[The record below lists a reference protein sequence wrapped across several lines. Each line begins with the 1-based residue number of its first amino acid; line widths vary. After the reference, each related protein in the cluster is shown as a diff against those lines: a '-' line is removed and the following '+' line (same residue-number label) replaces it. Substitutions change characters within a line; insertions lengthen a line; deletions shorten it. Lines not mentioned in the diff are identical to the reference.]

1 MEEGNITHWQNTCLS
16 YARLGFVPQMEGKG
30 EGEEMGARGE
40 RESRQRQQQDGGMME
55 VKEQFQFC
63 GQMTEE
69 QRTLVNMSP
78 GNLLKKLLA
87 ASSLTCTDIVRR

>member
-1 MEEGNITHWQNTCLS
+1 
-16 YARLGFVPQMEGKG
+16 
-30 EGEEMGARGE
+30 
-40 RESRQRQQQDGGMME
+40 ME

-63 GQMTEE
+63 RQMTEE